1 MSYQPVPTV
10 RRRRLGSTLRQLRTE
25 AGMTLDAA
33 AAALN
38 AAANGSADAR
48 RWTAPKLSRI
58 ENANA
63 TIRAAEVE
71 TLLRAYGVTDPTTRI
86 ALEGLAK
93 DAGKRG
99 WWQTYRGVVAPAYAD
114 YISLESDA
122 ESVRDYTPLVVPG
135 LLQTAD
141 YARETIAANAV
152 ARTAAEVDA
161 LAEVRLA
168 RQAVLTRSRPLRLW
182 AVIHE
187 VGAAPPVHR
196 AARHHGRSAAAAAG
210 GGGVAHRHAA
220 GDADRSRH
228 PIRGSAGAFTLVA
241 FPGPM
246 PMWPRRTCA
255 APRTSKES
263 TTSTSS
269 PTPSATSWTARC
281 PRIESKALI
290 AGLVW
295 TPHRTPLKRPRTTAP
310 TGASPRTPRAR
321 ASASRSPSPVAASNC
336 GRATPPT
343 RS

>member
-93 DAGKRG
+93 DAGKHG

-168 RQAVLTRSRPLRLW
+168 RQAVLTRSRHPLRLW

-187 VGAAPPVHR
+187 AALRRRFTGQPGIMAAQLRRLLEVAEWPTVTLQVMPIDAAPNP
-196 AARHHGRSAAAAAG
+196 
-210 GGGVAHRHAA
+210 
-220 GDADRSRH
+220 GD
-228 PIRGSAGAFTLVA
+228 AGAFTLVA

-246 PMWPRRTCA
+246 PDVVTQENLRGPSYVEGVDDVNVFADAFGHIVDCA
-255 APRTSKES
+255 LS
-263 TTSTSS
+263 TDET
-269 PTPSATSWTARC
+269 
-281 PRIESKALI
+281 KALI
-290 AGLVW
+290 AGLV
-295 TPHRTPLKRPRTTAP
+295 
-310 TGASPRTPRAR
+310 
-321 ASASRSPSPVAASNC
+321 
-336 GRATPPT
+336 
-343 RS
+343 

>member
-10 RRRRLGSTLRQLRTE
+10 RRRRLGSTLRKLRTE

-33 AAALN
+33 ADALN
-38 AAANGSADAR
+38 AAANGSSDAR

-63 TIRAAEVE
+63 TIRTTEVE
-71 TLLRAYGVTDPTTRI
+71 TLLRAYAVTDSHTRI

-99 WWQTYRGVVAPAYAD
+99 WWQTYRGIVGPAYAD

-122 ESVRDYTPLVVPG
+122 ESVRDYASLVVPG

-152 ARTAAEVDA
+152 ARTASEVDA

-168 RQAVLTRSRPLRLW
+168 RQAVLTRSCHPLRLW

-187 VGAAPPVHR
+187 AALRRRFTGRPGIMADQLKRLLDVADWPTVTLQVIPIDAAPNP
-196 AARHHGRSAAAAAG
+196 
-210 GGGVAHRHAA
+210 
-220 GDADRSRH
+220 GD
-228 PIRGSAGAFTLVA
+228 AGAFTLVA

-246 PMWPRRTCA
+246 PDVVTQENLRGPTYVEGVDDVNVFADAFGHIVDCA
-255 APRTSKES
+255 LS
-263 TTSTSS
+263 TD
-269 PTPSATSWTARC
+269 AT
-281 PRIESKALI
+281 KALI
-290 AGLVW
+290 AGLV
-295 TPHRTPLKRPRTTAP
+295 
-310 TGASPRTPRAR
+310 
-321 ASASRSPSPVAASNC
+321 
-336 GRATPPT
+336 
-343 RS
+343 

>member
-187 VGAAPPVHR
+187 AALRRRFTGQPGIMAAQLRRLLEVAEWPTVTLQVMPIDAAPNP
-196 AARHHGRSAAAAAG
+196 
-210 GGGVAHRHAA
+210 
-220 GDADRSRH
+220 GD
-228 PIRGSAGAFTLVA
+228 AGAFTLVA

-246 PMWPRRTCA
+246 PDVVTQENLRGPSYVEGVDDVNVFADAFGHIVDCA
-255 APRTSKES
+255 LS
-263 TTSTSS
+263 TDET
-269 PTPSATSWTARC
+269 
-281 PRIESKALI
+281 KALI
-290 AGLVW
+290 AGLV
-295 TPHRTPLKRPRTTAP
+295 
-310 TGASPRTPRAR
+310 
-321 ASASRSPSPVAASNC
+321 
-336 GRATPPT
+336 
-343 RS
+343 

>member
-63 TIRAAEVE
+63 TIRATEVE
-71 TLLRAYGVTDPTTRI
+71 TLLRAYGITDPTTRV

-122 ESVRDYTPLVVPG
+122 ESVRDYAPLVVPG

-168 RQAVLTRSRPLRLW
+168 RQAVLTRSCQPLRLW

-187 VGAAPPVHR
+187 AALRRRFTGQPDIMTAQLRRLLEVAEWPTVTLQVMPIDAAPNP
-196 AARHHGRSAAAAAG
+196 
-210 GGGVAHRHAA
+210 
-220 GDADRSRH
+220 GD
-228 PIRGSAGAFTLVA
+228 AGAFTLVA

-246 PMWPRRTCA
+246 PDVVTQENLRGPSYVEGVDDVNVFADAFGHIVDCA
-255 APRTSKES
+255 L
-263 TTSTSS
+263 
-269 PTPSATSWTARC
+269 SADGT
-281 PRIESKALI
+281 KALI
-290 AGLVW
+290 AGLV
-295 TPHRTPLKRPRTTAP
+295 
-310 TGASPRTPRAR
+310 
-321 ASASRSPSPVAASNC
+321 
-336 GRATPPT
+336 
-343 RS
+343 

>member
-168 RQAVLTRSRPLRLW
+168 RQAVLTRSRHPLRLW

-187 VGAAPPVHR
+187 AALRRRFTGQPGIMAAQLRRLLEVAEWPTVTLQVMPIDAAPNP
-196 AARHHGRSAAAAAG
+196 
-210 GGGVAHRHAA
+210 
-220 GDADRSRH
+220 GD
-228 PIRGSAGAFTLVA
+228 AGAFTLVA

-246 PMWPRRTCA
+246 PDVVTQENLRGPSYVEGVDDVNVFADAFGHIVDCA
-255 APRTSKES
+255 LS
-263 TTSTSS
+263 TDET
-269 PTPSATSWTARC
+269 
-281 PRIESKALI
+281 KALI
-290 AGLVW
+290 AGLV
-295 TPHRTPLKRPRTTAP
+295 
-310 TGASPRTPRAR
+310 
-321 ASASRSPSPVAASNC
+321 
-336 GRATPPT
+336 
-343 RS
+343 